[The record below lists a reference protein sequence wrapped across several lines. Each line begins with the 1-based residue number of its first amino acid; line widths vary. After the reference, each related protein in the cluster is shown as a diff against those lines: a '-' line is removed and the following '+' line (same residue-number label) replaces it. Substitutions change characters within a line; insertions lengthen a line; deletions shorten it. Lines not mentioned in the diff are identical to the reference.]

1 MTTGIIAIAAG
12 LAIGLAAIGIAVGQG
27 MLASKAMESMGKQP
41 EAMSGIRTSM
51 IIAMAI
57 METMVF
63 LSKGIMTGA
72 DEKHA

>member
-41 EAMSGIRTSM
+41 EAAGSVRTAL
-51 IIAMAI
+51 IVAMAI
-57 METMVF
+57 METIGVLTF
-63 LSKGIMTGA
+63 VIAIVLAGKI
-72 DEKHA
+72 